1 MRTALITGANGF
13 CGVHLARRLRQE
25 PGTEV
30 IAVDVKFQG
39 GNEALYHAS
48 YTGDVCSAG
57 LLRQVLERHR
67 PQWVFHL
74 AGLSR
79 GTASVVYE
87 NNLVSAITL
96 LECVKAIV
104 PQAACL
110 LVGSAAEY
118 GALGPGEVPVKED
131 HPCRPCGPYA
141 ISKHAMVLAGLDYA
155 RSAAL
160 RVFVAR
166 PFNVV
171 GAGVPPSLVVGA
183 ILERAK
189 QALAGTGERVVSVG
203 NLSVER
209 DFIAVQDVV
218 EAYLLVMKQPPV
230 GEVVN
235 ICSGV
240 PRSVNSVIKTVLSH
254 APMPILLKVDP
265 QLVREGESPIIYG
278 STQKARRL
286 FGFEAKR
293 DIDVALREAWEHTLG
308 GRTA

>member
-30 IAVDVKFQG
+30 IAVDVKFTC

-48 YTGDVCSAG
+48 YTGDACSTG
-57 LLRQVLERHR
+57 LVRQVLDRHR

-79 GTASVVYE
+79 GPESVIYQ
-87 NNLVSAITL
+87 NNVVSAITL

-104 PQAACL
+104 PQAVCL

-118 GALGPGEVPVKED
+118 GDLGPGEVPVKED
-131 HPCRPCGPYA
+131 HPCRPRGPYA

-166 PFNVV
+166 PFNIV
-171 GAGVPPSLVVGA
+171 GAGVPSGLVVGA
-183 ILERAK
+183 ILDRAK
-189 QALAGTGERVVSVG
+189 LALAREGERVVSVG
-203 NLSVER
+203 NLGIER

-218 EAYLLVMKQPPV
+218 EAYLLMMERQPV
-230 GEVVN
+230 GEVIN
-235 ICSGV
+235 ICSGAS
-240 PRSVNSVIKTVLSH
+240 RSVASVVESVLSH
-254 APMPILLKVDP
+254 AGAPIRLRVDP
-265 QLVREGESPIIYG
+265 HLVRKSESPFIYG
-278 STQKARRL
+278 SREKALRL
-286 FGFEAKR
+286 LGFTPKTNLDA
-293 DIDVALREAWEHTLG
+293 ALREAWSHVME
-308 GRTA
+308 GRFV